1 MILDDTTWS
10 ITMKRIRADL
20 EHITD
25 EIHKINWAETVK
37 SEFERGVEADIFKW
51 LEDTG
56 GVYSHPTSTRP
67 RFKDA
72 KEMINAY
79 WNERLN

>member
-1 MILDDTTWS
+1 MILDDTAWFTAQKR
-10 ITMKRIRADL
+10 ITAEFSPVGDEMKRIYPSS
-20 EHITD
+20 
-25 EIHKINWAETVK
+25 VK
-37 SEFERGVEADIFKW
+37 SEFEYSVEADIFKW

-67 RFKDA
+67 RFKDT
-72 KEMINAY
+72 KELIKAY

>member
-1 MILDDTTWS
+1 MILDDTAWFTAQKRINAEFS
-10 ITMKRIRADL
+10 PVGDEMKRIYPSS
-20 EHITD
+20 
-25 EIHKINWAETVK
+25 VK
-37 SEFERGVEADIFKW
+37 SEFEHNVEADIFKW

-67 RFKDA
+67 RFEDA
-72 KEMINAY
+72 KELIKAY